1 MIKTYKVMLLPN
13 NKQMT
18 KMFAYANVSRYA
30 YNWVIEQEN
39 KSYQENKT
47 FVQDGE
53 LRKLFTQYK
62 KQKENEWLYRVS
74 NEVTKQAIKDACS
87 SYIKF
92 FKGKSEYPRFKSKRK
107 SKPSFFQDSCK
118 IKVTETQIKVEGF
131 TQSKKSNK
139 QKINWIRLAERNR
152 IPTGVKYYNPRFTF
166 DGINWWVTVGVEE
179 ELEEKNPSNEGIG
192 IDLGIKDLAIC
203 SDEIVYSNINKA
215 KKLIQLDKK
224 TKRIQRSISRSYENN
239 KEGGKYRKTKNIK
252 KKQIKFLRLN
262 HKVSNIRHNFIHQM
276 TSEIIRREPSFIV
289 IEDLNVKGMMKNK
302 HLSKAIQ
309 VQCFR
314 EIHRQLEYKCE
325 WNNIRLVI
333 ADRFYPSSKK
343 CCKCGNIKHNL
354 KLSNRIYRCDVCG
367 NIIDRDYQ
375 ASVNLRNYALI

>member
-1 MIKTYKVMLLPN
+1 MLLPN
-13 NKQMT
+13 NKQRT
-18 KMFAYANVSRYA
+18 KMFAYANASRYA

-47 FVQDGE
+47 FIQDGE
-53 LRKLFTQYK
+53 LRKQFTQYK
-62 KQKENEWLYRVS
+62 KQKDNEWLSKIS
-74 NEVTKQAIKDACS
+74 NNVTKQAIKDACS
-87 SYIKF
+87 SYIRF
-92 FKGKSEYPRFKSKRK
+92 FKGKSEYPRFKSRRK
-107 SKPSFFQDSCK
+107 SKPSFFQDSFK
-118 IKVTETQIKVEGF
+118 IKVTGTHIKVEGF

-139 QKINWIRLAERNR
+139 QKINWIRLAEKDR

-166 DGINWWVTVGVEE
+166 DGINWWVSVGVEE
-179 ELEEKNPSNEGIG
+179 ELKEKNPSNEGLG

-203 SDEIVYSNINKA
+203 SDGVVYPNINKT

-252 KKQIKFLRLN
+252 KKQIKFLRLK
-262 HKVSNIRHNFIHQM
+262 HKVSNIRHSFIHQM

-314 EIHRQLEYKCE
+314 EIRRQLEYKCE
-325 WNNIRLVI
+325 WNNIRLII

-354 KLSNRIYRCDVCG
+354 KLSDRTYRCDVCG

-375 ASVNLRNYALI
+375 ESINLRNYALI